1 MIQSS
6 GLKDAS
12 AVICDVPCNYWGCK
26 LINDSGEALTLTIY
40 DSDDATTI
48 NLHPQY
54 VIGYERSSDA
64 LTMGGQVLPYPV
76 RCFNGIYAALS
87 AETGDYIIYYE
98 II

>member
-6 GLKDAS
+6 GLKGIS

-26 LINDSGEALTLTIY
+26 LINDTSKSPTLTIY
-40 DSDDATTI
+40 DSENSTTT
-48 NLHPQY
+48 NKV
-54 VIGYERSSDA
+54 VIGYERSSDT

-76 RCFNGIYAALS
+76 RCFNGIYAELS
-87 AETGDYIIYYE
+87 TAEGDYIIYYE

>member
-6 GLKDAS
+6 GLKDIS

-26 LINDSGEALTLTIY
+26 LINDSGEAPTLTIY
-40 DSDDATTI
+40 DSDDATTGGDV
-48 NLHPQY
+48 
-54 VIGYERSSDA
+54 VIGYERSSDT

-76 RCFNGIYAALS
+76 RCFNGIYAELS
-87 AETGDYIIYYE
+87 ATTGDYIIYYE